1 MINALTQ
8 QWRRMAG
15 LSRNAK
21 LFLSM
26 VAINGFGQNIIW
38 LFLTLFILARGNDK
52 TFLGLFM
59 SLISLAALFLSI
71 PMGILTSQIGCK
83 RAVLVGVFIS
93 VAANVLLVLS
103 PFDGLLLLAAAM
115 MGTGNALRMAAG
127 PAFIAQNVADEDRST
142 AFSLQFSLTTLTG
155 FAGSLIAG
163 LMPAWFAALLHVGPE
178 SATAYRATLLV
189 ACGVF
194 GISALPLLM
203 VQERSRPSQDATS
216 ETILFMRSLLRRDI
230 LWLMTPQLII
240 ALGAGLLIPYLNVFL
255 KERFAIADSLL
266 GLTFAISQL
275 LVGLGA
281 LAAPMLAERWGEL
294 RTIVATQL
302 LSLPLLLTLGFAPV
316 LGVAIVAL
324 WLRAVLMNMGSPL
337 YTTFA
342 MRLAR
347 KEEQSTVGA
356 MLGMAWSVG
365 QMIGPGISGAV
376 QQRAGFTPL
385 FLTTGTT
392 YLAATLLLQTFSKET
407 EQRPAMEPEP
417 FHTM

>member
-1 MINALTQ
+1 MINAFTQ

-21 LFLSM
+21 LYLST
-26 VAINGFGQNIIW
+26 VAINGLGYNITW

-71 PMGILTSQIGCK
+71 PMGILTSRIGCK
-83 RAVLVGVFIS
+83 RAVLVGLLLGIV
-93 VAANVLLVLS
+93 ANVLLALS

-115 MGTGNALRMAAG
+115 FGAGNALRMAAG
-127 PAFIAQNVADEDRST
+127 PAFIAQNVVDEDRAT
-142 AFSLQFSLTTLTG
+142 AFSLNFSLTTLTG
-155 FAGSLIAG
+155 FVGSMIGG
-163 LMPAWFAALLHVGPE
+163 LMPAWFAILLHVGPE
-178 SATAYRATLLV
+178 SVPAYRATLLV
-189 ACGVF
+189 ACGVL
-194 GISALPLLM
+194 GLSTIPLLM
-203 VQERSRPSQDATS
+203 IREQSRPSQDATG

-230 LWLMTPQLII
+230 LWLMAPQLII

-281 LAAPMLAERWGEL
+281 LSAPMLAERWGEL
-294 RTIVATQL
+294 CTVVATQL
-302 LSLPLLLTLGFAPV
+302 LSIPLLLTLGFAPV
-316 LGVAIVAL
+316 LWAAIAAF
-324 WLRAVLMNMGSPL
+324 WLRGVLMNMGAPL

-347 KEEQSTVGA
+347 EEEQGTVGA
-356 MLGMAWSVG
+356 MLGMSWSVG
-365 QMIGPGISGAV
+365 QMLGPGISGAV

-385 FLTTGTT
+385 FLTTGAT
-392 YLAATLLLQTFSKET
+392 YLVATLLLRTFFKEAKLS
-407 EQRPAMEPEP
+407 AMEPKP
-417 FHTM
+417 SHTM